1 MKLDHDKVRKF
12 LIAIEDSTDIH
23 GLSEV
28 EANQFAKE
36 NDLNREELAYMVTKL
51 SEGDLITGN
60 VKGAS
65 NRVYWINAGN
75 LTYSGHEYLDNI
87 RDDKVWSA
95 VKKAGKGIA
104 SMSLSIAVELGKT
117 KLREM
122 VGLPP
127 A

>member
-28 EANQFAKE
+28 EANRFAKE

-60 VKGAS
+60 VKWAG
-65 NRVYWINAGN
+65 NRVYWINPGN

-87 RDDKVWSA
+87 RDDKVWAA
-95 VKKAGKGIA
+95 VKKTGKGLA
-104 SMSLSIAVELGKT
+104 SMSLSIAVELGKA